1 MKYWANING
10 VQHGPVEKQQL
21 IGLGLTRDSYVWR
34 EGLEDWVM
42 VQNFSE
48 LDDLFPVKPM
58 ADVPPTDDNTSTT
71 AAVTPADES
80 LTEETPAD
88 ESANDE
94 TPADE
99 PVTEDTPADE
109 TTTNDPVPPSIPQI
123 PQIPQQPYQQPYQQ
137 PVAPQQP
144 LPPCPPTNL
153 VWGIL
158 TTVLCCQLLGIV
170 SIVYALQVKAKYDSG
185 DLETAQRYSDRA
197 AMWSIAAI
205 VAGLIVTPFVMLL
218 QLL

>member
-58 ADVPPTDDNTSTT
+58 ADVPPTDDGNYT
-71 AAVTPADES
+71 AAAETPRCEP

-88 ESANDE
+88 EPVEDK
-94 TPADE
+94 TPAD
-99 PVTEDTPADE
+99 
-109 TTTNDPVPPSIPQI
+109 DPVPPSIPQI

-158 TTVLCCQLLGIV
+158 TTVLCCQVLGIV
-170 SIVYALQVKAKYDSG
+170 SIVYALQVKSKYDSG

-205 VAGLIVTPFVMLL
+205 VAGLIVTPFVMLV

>member
-58 ADVPPTDDNTSTT
+58 ADVPPTDDGTSTV

-80 LTEETPAD
+80 LT
-88 ESANDE
+88 
-94 TPADE
+94 
-99 PVTEDTPADE
+99 
-109 TTTNDPVPPSIPQI
+109 
-123 PQIPQQPYQQPYQQ
+123 
-137 PVAPQQP
+137 
-144 LPPCPPTNL
+144 
-153 VWGIL
+153 
-158 TTVLCCQLLGIV
+158 
-170 SIVYALQVKAKYDSG
+170 
-185 DLETAQRYSDRA
+185 
-197 AMWSIAAI
+197 
-205 VAGLIVTPFVMLL
+205 
-218 QLL
+218 

>member
-21 IGLGLTRDSYVWR
+21 LGLGLTRESYVWR

-48 LDDLFPVKPM
+48 LDDLFPVKPV
-58 ADVPPTDDNTSTT
+58 ADVPPTDDGTSTV
-71 AAVTPADES
+71 AAETPRCEPI
-80 LTEETPAD
+80 TEETPAD
-88 ESANDE
+88 EPAEDM
-94 TPADE
+94 TPAD
-99 PVTEDTPADE
+99 DT
-109 TTTNDPVPPSIPQI
+109 VPPAIPQI
-123 PQIPQQPYQQPYQQ
+123 PQIPQQPYQQPYRPGEQQ
-137 PVAPQQP
+137 YAPQQP

-158 TTVLCCQLLGIV
+158 TTVLCCQVLGIV

>member
-80 LTEETPAD
+80 LAEETPAD
-88 ESANDE
+88 EPDE
-94 TPADE
+94 DKTPAD
-99 PVTEDTPADE
+99 DT
-109 TTTNDPVPPSIPQI
+109 VPPAIPQI

-158 TTVLCCQLLGIV
+158 TTVLCCQVLGIV

-205 VAGLIVTPFVMLL
+205 VVGLIITPFVMLV

>member
-58 ADVPPTDDNTSTT
+58 ADVPPTDDGNYT
-71 AAVTPADES
+71 AAAETPRCEP

-88 ESANDE
+88 EPDE
-94 TPADE
+94 DKTPAD
-99 PVTEDTPADE
+99 DT
-109 TTTNDPVPPSIPQI
+109 VPPAIPQI

-137 PVAPQQP
+137 TVAPQQP
-144 LPPCPPTNL
+144 VPPCPPTNL

-158 TTVLCCQLLGIV
+158 TTVLCCQVLGIV

-205 VAGLIVTPFVMLL
+205 VAGLIVTPFVMLV

>member
-48 LDDLFPVKPM
+48 LDDLFPVKPV
-58 ADVPPTDDNTSTT
+58 ADVPPTDDGTSTV
-71 AAVTPADES
+71 AAETPRCEP

-88 ESANDE
+88 EPDE
-94 TPADE
+94 DKTPAD
-99 PVTEDTPADE
+99 DT
-109 TTTNDPVPPSIPQI
+109 VPPAIPQI
-123 PQIPQQPYQQPYQQ
+123 PQIPQQPYQQ

-158 TTVLCCQLLGIV
+158 TTVLCCQVLGIV

-205 VAGLIVTPFVMLL
+205 VAGLIVTPFVMLV

>member
-71 AAVTPADES
+71 ATETPRCEP

-88 ESANDE
+88 EPDE
-94 TPADE
+94 DK
-99 PVTEDTPADE
+99 TPADE

-123 PQIPQQPYQQPYQQ
+123 PQIPQQPYQQ

-158 TTVLCCQLLGIV
+158 TTVLCCQVLGIV

>member
-71 AAVTPADES
+71 AAVTPADQ
-80 LTEETPAD
+80 
-88 ESANDE
+88 SANDE

-99 PVTEDTPADE
+99 PLTEETPADE
-109 TTTNDPVPPSIPQI
+109 PAEDMTPADDTVPPAIPQI
-123 PQIPQQPYQQPYQQ
+123 PQIPQQPYQQT
-137 PVAPQQP
+137 VAPQQP
-144 LPPCPPTNL
+144 VPPCPPTNL

-158 TTVLCCQLLGIV
+158 TTVLCCQVLGIV
-170 SIVYALQVKAKYDSG
+170 SIVYALQVKSKYDSG
-185 DLETAQRYSDRA
+185 DFATAQRYSDRA

-205 VAGLIVTPFVMLL
+205 VAGLIVTPFVMLV

>member
-21 IGLGLTRDSYVWR
+21 LGLGLTRESYVWR

-48 LDDLFPVKPM
+48 LDDLFPVKPVS
-58 ADVPPTDDNTSTT
+58 DVPPTDDGTSTV
-71 AAVTPADES
+71 AAETPRCEP

-88 ESANDE
+88 EPVEDK
-94 TPADE
+94 TPAD
-99 PVTEDTPADE
+99 
-109 TTTNDPVPPSIPQI
+109 DPVPPSIPQI

-158 TTVLCCQLLGIV
+158 TTVLCCQVLGIV

-205 VAGLIVTPFVMLL
+205 VAGLIVTPFVMLV

>member
-48 LDDLFPVKPM
+48 LDDLFPVKPVS
-58 ADVPPTDDNTSTT
+58 DVPPTDDGNYT
-71 AAVTPADES
+71 AAAETPRCEP

-88 ESANDE
+88 EPDE
-94 TPADE
+94 DKTPAD
-99 PVTEDTPADE
+99 DT
-109 TTTNDPVPPSIPQI
+109 VPPSIPQI
-123 PQIPQQPYQQPYQQ
+123 PQIPQQPYQQT
-137 PVAPQQP
+137 VAPQQP
-144 LPPCPPTNL
+144 VPPCPPTNL

-158 TTVLCCQLLGIV
+158 TTVLCCQVLGIV

-205 VAGLIVTPFVMLL
+205 VAGLIVTPFVMLV

>member
-58 ADVPPTDDNTSTT
+58 ADVPPTDDGNYT
-71 AAVTPADES
+71 AAAETPRCEP

-88 ESANDE
+88 EPDE
-94 TPADE
+94 DKTPAD
-99 PVTEDTPADE
+99 DT
-109 TTTNDPVPPSIPQI
+109 VPPAIPQI

-137 PVAPQQP
+137 TVAPQQP

-158 TTVLCCQLLGIV
+158 TTVLCCQVLGIV

-197 AMWSIAAI
+197 AMWSIVAI

>member
-58 ADVPPTDDNTSTT
+58 ADVPPTDDGTSTV
-71 AAVTPADES
+71 AAETPRCEP

-88 ESANDE
+88 EPAEDM
-94 TPADE
+94 TPAD
-99 PVTEDTPADE
+99 DT
-109 TTTNDPVPPSIPQI
+109 VPPAIPQI
-123 PQIPQQPYQQPYQQ
+123 PQIPQQPYQQPYRPGEQQ
-137 PVAPQQP
+137 YAPQQP

-158 TTVLCCQLLGIV
+158 TTVLCCQVLGIV

>member
-58 ADVPPTDDNTSTT
+58 ADVPPTDDGTSTT
-71 AAVTPADES
+71 AAETPRCEP

-88 ESANDE
+88 EPDE
-94 TPADE
+94 DKTPAD
-99 PVTEDTPADE
+99 DT
-109 TTTNDPVPPSIPQI
+109 VPPAIPQI

-158 TTVLCCQLLGIV
+158 TTVLCCQVLGIV

-205 VAGLIVTPFVMLL
+205 VAGLIVTPFVMLV

>member
-58 ADVPPTDDNTSTT
+58 ADVPPTDDGNYT
-71 AAVTPADES
+71 ASAETPRCEP

-88 ESANDE
+88 EPDE
-94 TPADE
+94 DKTPAD
-99 PVTEDTPADE
+99 DT
-109 TTTNDPVPPSIPQI
+109 VPPSIPQI

-137 PVAPQQP
+137 TVAPQQP

-158 TTVLCCQLLGIV
+158 TTVLCCQVLGIV

>member
-58 ADVPPTDDNTSTT
+58 ADVPPTDDGNYT
-71 AAVTPADES
+71 AAAETPRCEP

-88 ESANDE
+88 EPDE
-94 TPADE
+94 DKTPA
-99 PVTEDTPADE
+99 
-109 TTTNDPVPPSIPQI
+109 NDPVPPSIPQI
-123 PQIPQQPYQQPYQQ
+123 PQIPQQPYQQPYQL

-158 TTVLCCQLLGIV
+158 TTVLCCQVLGIV

>member
-58 ADVPPTDDNTSTT
+58 ADVPPTDDGNYT
-71 AAVTPADES
+71 AAAETPRCEP

-88 ESANDE
+88 EPDE
-94 TPADE
+94 DKTPAD
-99 PVTEDTPADE
+99 DT
-109 TTTNDPVPPSIPQI
+109 VPPAIPQI
-123 PQIPQQPYQQPYQQ
+123 PQIPQIPYQQ

-158 TTVLCCQLLGIV
+158 TTVLCCQVLGIV

-205 VAGLIVTPFVMLL
+205 VAGLIVTPFVMLV

>member
-48 LDDLFPVKPM
+48 LDDLFPVKPVS
-58 ADVPPTDDNTSTT
+58 DVPPTDDNTSTT
-71 AAVTPADES
+71 AAV
-80 LTEETPAD
+80 TPAD

-109 TTTNDPVPPSIPQI
+109 TTTNDPVPPSI

-158 TTVLCCQLLGIV
+158 TTVLCCQVLGIV

-205 VAGLIVTPFVMLL
+205 VAGLIVTPFVMLV

>member
-21 IGLGLTRDSYVWR
+21 LGLGLTRESYVWR

-58 ADVPPTDDNTSTT
+58 ADVPPTDDGTSTV
-71 AAVTPADES
+71 AAETPRCEP
-80 LTEETPAD
+80 LTEETHAD
-88 ESANDE
+88 EPAEDK
-94 TPADE
+94 TPAD
-99 PVTEDTPADE
+99 DT
-109 TTTNDPVPPSIPQI
+109 VPPAIPQI
-123 PQIPQQPYQQPYQQ
+123 PQIPQQPYQQPYRPGEQQ
-137 PVAPQQP
+137 YAPQQP

-158 TTVLCCQLLGIV
+158 TTVLCCQVLGIV

>member
-58 ADVPPTDDNTSTT
+58 ADVPPTDDGNYT
-71 AAVTPADES
+71 AAAETPRCEP

-88 ESANDE
+88 EPDEDE
-94 TPADE
+94 TPAD
-99 PVTEDTPADE
+99 DT
-109 TTTNDPVPPSIPQI
+109 VPPAIPQI

-137 PVAPQQP
+137 TVAPQQP
-144 LPPCPPTNL
+144 VPPCPPTNL

-158 TTVLCCQLLGIV
+158 TTVLCCQVLGIV

>member
-21 IGLGLTRDSYVWR
+21 LGLGLTRESYVWR

-48 LDDLFPVKPM
+48 LDDLFPVKPV
-58 ADVPPTDDNTSTT
+58 ADVPPTDDGTSTV
-71 AAVTPADES
+71 AAETPRCEP

-88 ESANDE
+88 
-94 TPADE
+94 
-99 PVTEDTPADE
+99 DT
-109 TTTNDPVPPSIPQI
+109 VPPAIPQI
-123 PQIPQQPYQQPYQQ
+123 PQIPQQPYQQPYRPGEQQ
-137 PVAPQQP
+137 YAPQQP

-158 TTVLCCQLLGIV
+158 TTVLCCQVLGIV

>member
-58 ADVPPTDDNTSTT
+58 ADVPPTDDGNYT
-71 AAVTPADES
+71 AAAETPRCEP

-88 ESANDE
+88 EPDE
-94 TPADE
+94 DKTPAD
-99 PVTEDTPADE
+99 DT
-109 TTTNDPVPPSIPQI
+109 VPPAIPQI

-158 TTVLCCQLLGIV
+158 TTVLCCQVLGIV

-205 VAGLIVTPFVMLL
+205 VAGLIVTPFVMLV

>member
-48 LDDLFPVKPM
+48 LDDLFPVKPVS
-58 ADVPPTDDNTSTT
+58 DVPPTDDSTSTL
-71 AAVTPADES
+71 AAETPRCEPI
-80 LTEETPAD
+80 TEETPAD
-88 ESANDE
+88 EPAEDK
-94 TPADE
+94 TPAD
-99 PVTEDTPADE
+99 DT
-109 TTTNDPVPPSIPQI
+109 VPPAIPQI
-123 PQIPQQPYQQPYQQ
+123 PQIPQQPYQQPYRPGEQQ
-137 PVAPQQP
+137 YAPQQP

-158 TTVLCCQLLGIV
+158 TTVLCCQVLGIV

>member
-58 ADVPPTDDNTSTT
+58 ADVPPTDDGNYT
-71 AAVTPADES
+71 AAAETPRCEP

-88 ESANDE
+88 EPAEDM
-94 TPADE
+94 TPAD
-99 PVTEDTPADE
+99 DT
-109 TTTNDPVPPSIPQI
+109 VPPAIPQI
-123 PQIPQQPYQQPYQQ
+123 PQIPQQPYQQPYRPGEQQ
-137 PVAPQQP
+137 YAPQQP

-158 TTVLCCQLLGIV
+158 TTVLCCQVLGIV

>member
-21 IGLGLTRDSYVWR
+21 LGLGLTRESYVWR

-48 LDDLFPVKPM
+48 LDDLFPVKPV
-58 ADVPPTDDNTSTT
+58 ADVPPTDDGTSTV
-71 AAVTPADES
+71 AAETPRCEP
-80 LTEETPAD
+80 LMEETPAD
-88 ESANDE
+88 EPAEDK
-94 TPADE
+94 TPAD
-99 PVTEDTPADE
+99 DT
-109 TTTNDPVPPSIPQI
+109 VPPAIPQI
-123 PQIPQQPYQQPYQQ
+123 PQIPQQPYQQPYRPGEQQ
-137 PVAPQQP
+137 YAPQQP

-158 TTVLCCQLLGIV
+158 TTVLCCQVLGIV

>member
-58 ADVPPTDDNTSTT
+58 ADVPPTDDGNYT
-71 AAVTPADES
+71 AAAETPRCEP

-88 ESANDE
+88 EPDE
-94 TPADE
+94 DK
-99 PVTEDTPADE
+99 TPADE

-137 PVAPQQP
+137 TVAPQQP
-144 LPPCPPTNL
+144 VPPCPPTNL

-158 TTVLCCQLLGIV
+158 TTVLCCQVLGIV

>member
-80 LTEETPAD
+80 LAEETPAD
-88 ESANDE
+88 EPDE
-94 TPADE
+94 DKTPA
-99 PVTEDTPADE
+99 
-109 TTTNDPVPPSIPQI
+109 NDPVPPSIPQI
-123 PQIPQQPYQQPYQQ
+123 PQIPQQPYQQP
-137 PVAPQQP
+137 VAPQQP
-144 LPPCPPTNL
+144 VPPCPPTNL

-158 TTVLCCQLLGIV
+158 TTVLCCQVLGIV
-170 SIVYALQVKAKYDSG
+170 SIVYALQVKSKYDSG
-185 DLETAQRYSDRA
+185 DFATAQRYSDRA

-205 VAGLIVTPFVMLL
+205 VAGLIVTPFVMLV

>member
-21 IGLGLTRDSYVWR
+21 LGLGLTRESYVWR

-58 ADVPPTDDNTSTT
+58 ADVPPTDDGNYT
-71 AAVTPADES
+71 AAAETPRCEP

-88 ESANDE
+88 EPAEDK
-94 TPADE
+94 TPAD
-99 PVTEDTPADE
+99 DT
-109 TTTNDPVPPSIPQI
+109 VPPAIPQI
-123 PQIPQQPYQQPYQQ
+123 PQIPQQPYQQPYRPGEQQ
-137 PVAPQQP
+137 YAPQQP

-158 TTVLCCQLLGIV
+158 TTVLCCQVLGIV

>member
-80 LTEETPAD
+80 LAEETPAD
-88 ESANDE
+88 EPDE
-94 TPADE
+94 DKTPAD
-99 PVTEDTPADE
+99 DT
-109 TTTNDPVPPSIPQI
+109 VPPSIPQI

-137 PVAPQQP
+137 TVAPQQP
-144 LPPCPPTNL
+144 VPPCPPTNL

-158 TTVLCCQLLGIV
+158 TTVLCCQVLGIV

-205 VAGLIVTPFVMLL
+205 VVGLIITPFVMLL

>member
-48 LDDLFPVKPM
+48 LDDLFPVKPV
-58 ADVPPTDDNTSTT
+58 ADVPPTDDSTSTT
-71 AAVTPADES
+71 AAETPADET
-80 LTEETPAD
+80 LTEETPTVETPA
-88 ESANDE
+88 DE

-99 PVTEDTPADE
+99 
-109 TTTNDPVPPSIPQI
+109 TTANGPVPPAIPQI
-123 PQIPQQPYQQPYQQ
+123 PQIPQQPYQQT
-137 PVAPQQP
+137 VAPQQP
-144 LPPCPPTNL
+144 VPPCPPTNL

-170 SIVYALQVKAKYDSG
+170 SIIYALQVKSKYDSG
-185 DLETAQRYSDRA
+185 DFDTAQRYSDRA

-205 VAGLIVTPFVMLL
+205 VVGLIITPFVMLV

>member
-21 IGLGLTRDSYVWR
+21 LGLGLTRESYVWR

-48 LDDLFPVKPM
+48 LDDLFPVKPV
-58 ADVPPTDDNTSTT
+58 ADVPPTDDGTSTV
-71 AAVTPADES
+71 AAETPRCEP

-88 ESANDE
+88 EPAEDK
-94 TPADE
+94 TPAD
-99 PVTEDTPADE
+99 DT
-109 TTTNDPVPPSIPQI
+109 VPPAIPQI
-123 PQIPQQPYQQPYQQ
+123 PQIPQQPYQQPYRPGEQQ
-137 PVAPQQP
+137 YAPQQP

-158 TTVLCCQLLGIV
+158 TTVLCCQVLGIV

>member
-21 IGLGLTRDSYVWR
+21 LGLGLTRESYVWR

-48 LDDLFPVKPM
+48 LDDLFPVKPV
-58 ADVPPTDDNTSTT
+58 ADVPPTDDGTSTV
-71 AAVTPADES
+71 AAETPRCEP

-88 ESANDE
+88 EPAEDM
-94 TPADE
+94 TPAD
-99 PVTEDTPADE
+99 
-109 TTTNDPVPPSIPQI
+109 DPVPPAIPQI

-137 PVAPQQP
+137 PGAPQQP

-158 TTVLCCQLLGIV
+158 TTVLCCQVLGIV

-205 VAGLIVTPFVMLL
+205 VVGLIITPFVMLV

>member
-58 ADVPPTDDNTSTT
+58 ADVPPTDDGNYT
-71 AAVTPADES
+71 AAAETPRCEP

-88 ESANDE
+88 EPDEDE
-94 TPADE
+94 TPAD
-99 PVTEDTPADE
+99 DT
-109 TTTNDPVPPSIPQI
+109 VPPAIPQN

-137 PVAPQQP
+137 TVAPQQHV
-144 LPPCPPTNL
+144 PPCPPTNL

-158 TTVLCCQLLGIV
+158 TTVLCCQVLGIV

>member
-58 ADVPPTDDNTSTT
+58 ADVPPTDDGNYT
-71 AAVTPADES
+71 AAAETPRCEP

-88 ESANDE
+88 EPDE
-94 TPADE
+94 DKTPAD
-99 PVTEDTPADE
+99 DT
-109 TTTNDPVPPSIPQI
+109 VPPAIPQI
-123 PQIPQQPYQQPYQQ
+123 PQIPQQPYQQ

-158 TTVLCCQLLGIV
+158 TTVLCCQVLGIV

-205 VAGLIVTPFVMLL
+205 VAGLIVTPFVMLV

>member
-1 MKYWANING
+1 M
-10 VQHGPVEKQQL
+10 
-21 IGLGLTRDSYVWR
+21 
-34 EGLEDWVM
+34 
-42 VQNFSE
+42 
-48 LDDLFPVKPM
+48 
-58 ADVPPTDDNTSTT
+58 PP
-71 AAVTPADES
+71 A
-80 LTEETPAD
+80 
-88 ESANDE
+88 
-94 TPADE
+94 
-99 PVTEDTPADE
+99 
-109 TTTNDPVPPSIPQI
+109 IPQI
-123 PQIPQQPYQQPYQQ
+123 PQIPQQPYQQ

-158 TTVLCCQLLGIV
+158 TTVLCCQVLGIV

-205 VAGLIVTPFVMLL
+205 VAGLIVTPFVMLV

>member
-58 ADVPPTDDNTSTT
+58 ADVPPTDDGNYT
-71 AAVTPADES
+71 AAAETPRCEP

-88 ESANDE
+88 EPDEDE
-94 TPADE
+94 TPAD
-99 PVTEDTPADE
+99 DT
-109 TTTNDPVPPSIPQI
+109 VPPAIPQI
-123 PQIPQQPYQQPYQQ
+123 PQIPQQPYQQ

-158 TTVLCCQLLGIV
+158 TTVLCCQVLGIV

-205 VAGLIVTPFVMLL
+205 VVGLIITPFVMLV

>member
-80 LTEETPAD
+80 
-88 ESANDE
+88 ANDE

-123 PQIPQQPYQQPYQQ
+123 PQIPQQPYQQP
-137 PVAPQQP
+137 VAPQQP

-158 TTVLCCQLLGIV
+158 TTVLCCQVLGIV

-205 VAGLIVTPFVMLL
+205 VAGLIVTPFVMLV

>member
-48 LDDLFPVKPM
+48 LDDLFPVKPVS
-58 ADVPPTDDNTSTT
+58 DVPPTDDGTST
-71 AAVTPADES
+71 AAETPRCEP

-88 ESANDE
+88 EPDE
-94 TPADE
+94 DKTPAD
-99 PVTEDTPADE
+99 DT
-109 TTTNDPVPPSIPQI
+109 VPPAIPQI
-123 PQIPQQPYQQPYQQ
+123 PQIPQQPYQQPYRPGEQQ
-137 PVAPQQP
+137 YAPQQP

-158 TTVLCCQLLGIV
+158 TTVLCCQVLGIV

>member
-58 ADVPPTDDNTSTT
+58 ADVPPTDDGNYT
-71 AAVTPADES
+71 AAAETPRCEP

-88 ESANDE
+88 EPDE
-94 TPADE
+94 DKTPAD
-99 PVTEDTPADE
+99 DT
-109 TTTNDPVPPSIPQI
+109 VPPAIPQI

-137 PVAPQQP
+137 TVAPQQP

-158 TTVLCCQLLGIV
+158 TTVLCCQVLGIV

>member
-48 LDDLFPVKPM
+48 LDDLFPVKPV

-88 ESANDE
+88 ESDE
-94 TPADE
+94 DKTPAD
-99 PVTEDTPADE
+99 DT
-109 TTTNDPVPPSIPQI
+109 VPPAIPQI
-123 PQIPQQPYQQPYQQ
+123 PQIPQQPYQQ

-205 VAGLIVTPFVMLL
+205 VAGLIVTPFVMLV